1 MISIHLANVF
11 KQFVSKIL
19 QKLHTKQEGESIRT
33 TTKSPNLRFL
43 LVAGTYALHIVQFH
57 VLDLVQ
63 RVLRSG
69 CRQIRQ
75 LVQALLSLA
84 HIPVQSVGQGCEPV
98 GYLILGADAW
108 HGINGGG
115 HAKAVAMEELL
126 PVASIEANPRC
137 VAALGGY

>member
-1 MISIHLANVF
+1 MYNIARALAFRTVKVIKWFPYIWQMCLNNLLP
-11 KQFVSKIL
+11 KIL

-43 LVAGTYALHIVQFH
+43 LAAETYALHIVQFH

-84 HIPVQSVGQGCEPV
+84 HIPVQSVG
-98 GYLILGADAW
+98 
-108 HGINGGG
+108 
-115 HAKAVAMEELL
+115 
-126 PVASIEANPRC
+126 
-137 VAALGGY
+137 